1 MMFGNIRD
9 HTKRY
14 AFMESE
20 EDGKIVGILYAD
32 GKENVRKFKNE
43 GEIKRKRSALVSSPD
58 WRLIT
63 EEDRD
68 TGLKLP
74 IYMYPPWDIKVRW
87 IAQWMENDKFQE
99 RGGLRKVIMSSFIK
113 TDAKDEEP
121 HTKYLR
127 NMGEVKEQYDLLKTH
142 GWIEAVQP
150 KIDVKYAAPES
161 EEVKEK
167 RNKEQA
173 LQAKLMDILEDERK
187 ERGIHEEIE

>member
-1 MMFGNIRD
+1 MFGNVKD
-9 HTKRY
+9 NTKRY
-14 AFMESE
+14 AFLESE
-20 EDGKIVGILYAD
+20 EGGIVGILYSN
-32 GKENVRKFKNE
+32 GKENVKKFKNE
-43 GEIKRKRSALVSSPD
+43 SEIKRKRSALVSSPD
-58 WRLIT
+58 WRLIV

-74 IYMYPPWDIKVRW
+74 IYMYPPWDTNVRW
-87 IAQWMENDKFQE
+87 VVQWMENDNYQQ
-99 RGGLRKVIMSSFIK
+99 RGGIRKVIMSSFIK

-127 NMGEVKEQYDLLKTH
+127 NMSEVKEQYDLLKIN

-161 EEVKEK
+161 EEKKEK

-173 LQAKLMDILEDERK
+173 LQSRLMDMLETERK
-187 ERGIHEEIE
+187 ERGIHEEIS